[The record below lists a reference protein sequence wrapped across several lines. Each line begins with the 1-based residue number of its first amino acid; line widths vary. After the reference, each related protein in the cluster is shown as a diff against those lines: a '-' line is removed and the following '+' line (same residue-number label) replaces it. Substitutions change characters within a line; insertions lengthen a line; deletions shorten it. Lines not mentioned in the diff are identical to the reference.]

1 MEYRY
6 RGRLEYGRGNVIIKI
21 ILQKQKYKSILRRL
35 ERVLKMAKVAAL
47 DGQMS
52 FSELFSVITR
62 SPNTNELRNV
72 GDLIG
77 RRVLGEVRTARII
90 KIEGLP
96 NFPFYRTDSGVCYN
110 VKEGRNSIEELETQA
125 VAERVNYKTIVPENL
140 TDRITWQYTRRCD
153 NRPMWA
159 QIGIVDGML
168 FWKDAVT
175 YQFLEPY
182 DTPEKLKRAY
192 NAKKKEI
199 EYNTNISRAEIV
211 PHEHLMRR
219 LYWSRHGF
227 YADAEY
233 VETNG

>member
-1 MEYRY
+1 MA
-6 RGRLEYGRGNVIIKI
+6 
-21 ILQKQKYKSILRRL
+21 
-35 ERVLKMAKVAAL
+35 RVTTL
-47 DGQMS
+47 DGQIS
-52 FSELFSVITR
+52 FSELFPVITK
-62 SPNTNELRNV
+62 SPNANELRNV

-96 NFPFYRTDSGVCYN
+96 NFPFYRTNSGACYS
-110 VKEGRNSIEELETQA
+110 VEEGRNSIEELEIQA
-125 VAERVNYKTIVPENL
+125 VAEGVKYKTIVPENL

-159 QIGIVDGML
+159 QIGIMDGML
-168 FWKDAVT
+168 FWKDGVT

-182 DTPEKLKRAY
+182 DTLEKLKRAY

-199 EYNTNISRAEIV
+199 ECNMNISHAEII
-211 PHEHLMRR
+211 PNEHPMRR
-219 LYWSRHGF
+219 LYWSHHGF